1 MAVMPSPPTTGRA
14 TSRTRRQRPPLQPLA
29 SSQISPMPLSFL
41 LLPSHR
47 PSGENFLAQCASIG
61 KHPVFKAHPADS
73 LQPLG
78 LKPRRSPV
86 PAKNVRQSGRLDAEP
101 LGHFVLSD
109 RFHDSV
115 YILSENIRQ
124 GKARAKKTKKKST
137 PTGKNR
143 RARKQKAPPRQRW
156 GFVAAL
162 SRAKAS
168 KTRQWKCTQI
178 HPNCQILFDGYPTP
192 RTTAATN
199 PASPPDPWPHA

>member
-1 MAVMPSPPTTGRA
+1 
-14 TSRTRRQRPPLQPLA
+14 
-29 SSQISPMPLSFL
+29 MPLSFL

-101 LGHFVLSD
+101 LGNLVLSN
-109 RFHDSV
+109 RFHASV
-115 YILSENIRQ
+115 VFYLKTSGK
-124 GKARAKKTKKKST
+124 GKARAKKQKKST

-143 RARKQKAPPRQRW
+143 RAPKNKKAPPRQRW
-156 GFVAAL
+156 GFAATL
-162 SRAKAS
+162 SRAKVR
-168 KTRQWKCTQI
+168 KTRQWK
-178 HPNCQILFDGYPTP
+178 Y
-192 RTTAATN
+192 TTISL
-199 PASPPDPWPHA
+199 PLASDK